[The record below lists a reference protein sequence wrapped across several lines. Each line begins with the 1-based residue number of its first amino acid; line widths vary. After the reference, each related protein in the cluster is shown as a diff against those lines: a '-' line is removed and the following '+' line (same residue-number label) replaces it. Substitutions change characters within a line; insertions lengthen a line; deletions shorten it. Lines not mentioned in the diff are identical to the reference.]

1 MPTTRST
8 AKSEEGTPKKIRP
21 VKNMT
26 VEERDTAITMLSE
39 GCSNAEVAAH
49 FNRDPATIRK
59 LYKKYS
65 STNSTK
71 DKPRSGRPK
80 ALSRQQEKLL
90 CRAVRRS
97 GPKLTNKELTEAATV
112 VQFDGTT
119 LKPPSIKTLYRAL
132 RNRNLVSPRCR
143 K

>member
-8 AKSEEGTPKKIRP
+8 AKSDEGTPKKVRS

-26 VEERDTAITMLSE
+26 VEERDIAIAMLRE
-39 GCSNAEVAAH
+39 GRSNAEVAAH

-59 LYKKYS
+59 LRKKYS

-80 ALSRQQEKLL
+80 LLSRQQEKLL
-90 CRAVRRS
+90 YRAARRS
-97 GPKLTNKELTEAATV
+97 GPKVTHKELTEAATV
-112 VQFDGTT
+112 VQSDGTA
-119 LKPPSIKTLYRAL
+119 LKLPSKNTLYRAL
-132 RNRNLVSPRCR
+132 RSRNLVPSRS
-143 K
+143 KK